1 MNVLKNISYRPSSD
15 DSGLCDLFIPEQN
28 QHRDVVVMTIH
39 GGGWC
44 SMAKE
49 NLEGISQWL
58 CHDMGLS
65 TCNINYRLSSA
76 VPWPACGDDCL
87 TAARFLLNDDKMISG
102 EPARRKIIIVGAS
115 SGGHLAL
122 MTGLRLPAE
131 KVVAVVSIS
140 GIGDMKTDQALSPE
154 RYKILFSHEPSDA
167 EIRDASPA
175 TYLKPDSPPILCTHT
190 PKDNVVPIQS
200 AQVFLDAVHRNGT
213 IGESYYYEK
222 EETGYSHRIWIPGSS
237 PHKLYP
243 EIEAAI
249 ASFIKNCLML
259 NAEC

>member
-1 MNVLKNISYRPSSD
+1 
-15 DSGLCDLFIPEQN
+15 
-28 QHRDVVVMTIH
+28 
-39 GGGWC
+39 
-44 SMAKE
+44 
-49 NLEGISQWL
+49 
-58 CHDMGLS
+58 
-65 TCNINYRLSSA
+65 
-76 VPWPACGDDCL
+76 
-87 TAARFLLNDDKMISG
+87 MISG

-140 GIGDMKTDQALSPE
+140 GIGDMKTDQALSPG
-154 RYKILFSHEPSDA
+154 RYKILFSHEPSDE

-200 AQVFLDAVHRNGT
+200 AQVFLDAVHKNGT

-237 PHKLYP
+237 PHRLYP

-249 ASFIKNCLML
+249 ASFIKKCLML